1 MNIIKSILGLS
12 VINGMVGCATVDYIK
27 PSDVSKFKNP
37 AEVIVSK
44 QLNGKD
50 GTGKEYLTDTALLDH
65 KIPFTYLKTFCES
78 QNGRF
83 TQTYQSK
90 FEKLTKPVQG
100 YTNIALPYIGGF
112 TCSAPQLWAVR
123 IEPVSSRY
131 NRNAQL
137 TFMTLKTEVANPL
150 DLLNTSTDYYIADM
164 KKKKDIE
171 L

>member
-1 MNIIKSILGLS
+1 M
-12 VINGMVGCATVDYIK
+12 
-27 PSDVSKFKNP
+27 
-37 AEVIVSK
+37 
-44 QLNGKD
+44 NGKD

-112 TCSAPQLWAVR
+112 TCSTPLSTMGCKLSLFQVDIIEMLNLHLW
-123 IEPVSSRY
+123 P
-131 NRNAQL
+131 
-137 TFMTLKTEVANPL
+137 
-150 DLLNTSTDYYIADM
+150 
-164 KKKKDIE
+164 
-171 L
+171 